1 MKITHLTDHKVDLL
15 VEDLFAKNPGRY
27 GEVCEN
33 PVTGSRYVY
42 CVDPIEQQKSAAR
55 DALRA
60 REWFAIVGPKDMQP
74 LPISDEEIEDR
85 KYAWDSKQPSHSFI
99 ASSFGDSLRANG
111 HDLKSHPS
119 FEDFA
124 CGVMASEHA
133 PDFVKKDELL
143 RKRYPPRHLPG
154 LNAGHCWEPP
164 AGQYDLP
171 KRRHGS
177 MFRAAKMRKP
187 REIIPL
193 YEEYKALRA
202 AYKAADK
209 AERVA
214 LRAER
219 AALKEL
225 RAGHGPGPAAELA
238 SYRRSQAREAHA
250 AHAARQ
256 ASYDA
261 F

>member
-1 MKITHLTDHKVDLL
+1 
-15 VEDLFAKNPGRY
+15 
-27 GEVCEN
+27 
-33 PVTGSRYVY
+33 
-42 CVDPIEQQKSAAR
+42 
-55 DALRA
+55 
-60 REWFAIVGPKDMQP
+60 
-74 LPISDEEIEDR
+74 
-85 KYAWDSKQPSHSFI
+85 
-99 ASSFGDSLRANG
+99 
-111 HDLKSHPS
+111 
-119 FEDFA
+119 
-124 CGVMASEHA
+124 MASEHA

-154 LNAGHCWEPP
+154 LNAGNCWEPP
-164 AGQYDLP
+164 AGQDDPP

-225 RAGHGPGPAAELA
+225 RAGHKT
-238 SYRRSQAREAHA
+238 RSLCRFQPRK
-250 AHAARQ
+250 
-256 ASYDA
+256 SKT
-261 F
+261 